1 MDWDDEEGGAYMDA
15 SEMLDTGEFDSSE
28 EEGSGSDVGK
38 GSDIKF
44 DSEEEMDSE
53 EDDDSEEEIDSD
65 EEEDSEYEGALDA
78 LSSFV
83 DGLDSK
89 KRKMDD
95 AADDG
100 GKRKKRVVL
109 KERTE
114 AFPEGEFAAVSAPEG
129 VAECKLF
136 SILVVTPKLTKIVPS
151 TAKVNLE
158 DLLASFAS
166 SKNPKLAAL
175 RKTLKP
181 LAVISSTSTST
192 STSHSHLKTQGPL
205 AAPLP
210 ARLQDKIEREAA
222 YGKTKEET
230 DKWNES
236 VRRMKGESGLGV
248 EGARHEKL
256 SLPLMGAAGDV
267 ARDPNAAEWSAKFK
281 VCIV

>member
-1 MDWDDEEGGAYMDA
+1 M
-15 SEMLDTGEFDSSE
+15 
-28 EEGSGSDVGK
+28 
-38 GSDIKF
+38 
-44 DSEEEMDSE
+44 
-53 EDDDSEEEIDSD
+53 
-65 EEEDSEYEGALDA
+65 
-78 LSSFV
+78 
-83 DGLDSK
+83 
-89 KRKMDD
+89 R
-95 AADDG
+95 
-100 GKRKKRVVL
+100 
-109 KERTE
+109 
-114 AFPEGEFAAVSAPEG
+114 
-129 VAECKLF
+129 
-136 SILVVTPKLTKIVPS
+136 IVCH

-181 LAVISSTSTST
+181 LAAISSTSTST
-192 STSHSHLKTQGPL
+192 STSHSHLKTPGPL

-281 VCIV
+281 VRTAYHVSSTH